1 MVSPI
6 SRQSHSESES
16 GFSTISSVDD
26 CDELL
31 SSYQT
36 ERQQQ
41 RQSRQCKSVNEKI
54 SYSLSRAYGP
64 SLPSLFIVVSLLMIL
79 QDSYLFL
86 SVVTAS
92 TIAKANKQNRDGGQH
107 QRRNFSGRRISFVY
121 NKAKIVSQYPRGGD
135 GDPNIFEATI
145 DDNIHDDD
153 DHDDEVENEDK
164 VNDIRQHPEYDK
176 LLAFRMK
183 QQVLLQLRATAL
195 SEALV
200 GRGVPIPSLRSVS
213 TLDGKVPP
221 EKTDW
226 DCALNTEQDPKH
238 CLISYEPEVGAKL
251 IVPMGLGDT
260 DKWITLRE
268 FNRLRRDDPSKVEPM
283 WNDKYAV
290 LSSWFCPNSRYS
302 LLQHVGLKGILL
314 NRLLEG
320 NTLSGV
326 VAMAL
331 VVWIVIFMPV
341 IEYVVG
347 RFLVSGFVWMKWSSW
362 MRFVHV
368 GLPFKL
374 LIAQQ
379 LFSQLYKVFAK
390 LVTMVKERLV
400 NLECRILEET
410 IPLTLGVPTILDE
423 MEEEVIENL
432 QEKDEDDES
441 VSGYDYDDDDDDD
454 GESF

>member
-1 MVSPI
+1 MVI
-6 SRQSHSESES
+6 
-16 GFSTISSVDD
+16 
-26 CDELL
+26 
-31 SSYQT
+31 
-36 ERQQQ
+36 
-41 RQSRQCKSVNEKI
+41 
-54 SYSLSRAYGP
+54 
-64 SLPSLFIVVSLLMIL
+64 
-79 QDSYLFL
+79 QDSYLLL

-92 TIAKANKQNRDGGQH
+92 TANANAISRGSGQH
-107 QRRNFSGRRISFVY
+107 QRRNFSGRRISFVH
-121 NKAKIVSQYPRGGD
+121 NKAKTVSQYPRGGD
-135 GDPNIFEATI
+135 GGVNIFEATT
-145 DDNIHDDD
+145 DDNNRDDD
-153 DHDDEVENEDK
+153 DEKENEDT

-226 DCALNTEQDPKH
+226 DCALNTEKDPKH

-331 VVWIVIFMPV
+331 VLCIVIFMPV

-347 RFLVSGFVWMKWSSW
+347 RFLVSGFVWMKWPSW

-379 LFSQLYKVFAK
+379 LFSQIYKVFSK
-390 LVTMVKERLV
+390 VVTMVKERLV

-423 MEEEVIENL
+423 EEEEVIENL
-432 QEKDEDDES
+432 QENDEDDEA
-441 VSGYDYDDDDDDD
+441 VSEYNDED
-454 GESF
+454 E